1 MDQLHVAIQ
10 MDPIESIDIK
20 GDTSFRLA
28 LEAQRRNH
36 YVYIYQPK
44 DLSWSKEGVQAK
56 IKSVRLK
63 DEVGNHFK
71 IKETKNTLLKYFDV
85 ILMRQDPPFDMAY
98 ITSTHLLEHLPK
110 TTQVINNP
118 KEVRNAP
125 EKLLITNFPDLI
137 PPTLISNNKEQI
149 TKFRKEHKDI
159 IIKPLYGNGG
169 AGVFR
174 IRPYDQNLNTLLD
187 MFSSINKEPLMIQT
201 YLPAV
206 RNGDKRIIIIDGKA
220 AGAINRIP
228 PKNEARSN
236 MHVGGKPVPCELT
249 KRDQYICE
257 EIGPTLKKRGLL
269 FVGIDVIG
277 EYLTEINVTSPTGIR
292 EIEAFSNNNIAEKTW
307 QIIEKNATKLRQ

>member
-1 MDQLHVAIQ
+1 
-10 MDPIESIDIK
+10 
-20 GDTSFRLA
+20 
-28 LEAQRRNH
+28 
-36 YVYIYQPK
+36 
-44 DLSWSKEGVQAK
+44 
-56 IKSVRLK
+56 
-63 DEVGNHFK
+63 
-71 IKETKNTLLKYFDV
+71 
-85 ILMRQDPPFDMAY
+85 MRQDPPFDMAY

-125 EKLLITNFPDLI
+125 EKILITNFPDLI

-174 IRPYDQNLNTLLD
+174 IRPNDQNLNSLLD

-257 EIGPTLKKRGLL
+257 KIGPTLKKRGLL

-292 EIEAFSNNNIAEKTW
+292 EIEAFSNKNIAEKTW
-307 QIIEKNATKLRQ
+307 QIIEKNATKLCK

>member
-1 MDQLHVAIQ
+1 MNQLHVAIQ

-44 DLSWSKEGVQAK
+44 DLSWSKEGVQA
-56 IKSVRLK
+56 ITKSVRLK
-63 DEVGNHFK
+63 DEIGNHFK
-71 IKETKNTLLKYFDV
+71 IEETKNTLLKYFDV

-125 EKLLITNFPDLI
+125 EKILITNFPDLI

-174 IRPYDQNLNTLLD
+174 IRPNDQNLNSLLD

-206 RNGDKRIIIIDGKA
+206 RNGDKRIILIDGKA

-236 MHVGGKPVPCELT
+236 MHVGGKPAPCKLT

-257 EIGPTLKKRGLL
+257 KIGPTLKKRGLL

-277 EYLTEINVTSPTGIR
+277 EFLTEINVTSPTGIR
-292 EIEAFSNNNIAEKTW
+292 EIEAFSNKNIAEKTW
-307 QIIEKNATKLRQ
+307 QIIEKNAAKLCK